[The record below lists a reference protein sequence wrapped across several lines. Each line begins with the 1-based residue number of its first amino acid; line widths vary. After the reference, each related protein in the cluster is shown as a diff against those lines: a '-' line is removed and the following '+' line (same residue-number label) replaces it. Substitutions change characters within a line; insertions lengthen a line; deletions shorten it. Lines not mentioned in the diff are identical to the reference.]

1 MDYLK
6 LVKTFLDANPNEVL
20 TLLFTNPEGL
30 SVGTVWKPVF
40 DAAGL
45 PFPPLLHLSLLN
57 MTNMSGITPMAYVP
71 PSIPVKQSEWPT
83 LGQLIDSGRRVIV
96 FLDSSTDT
104 SAVNFILPEFQMVRD
119 SLHSHHYA
127 LPPTP
132 TIFIYSLRSGK
143 HHSASQ
149 TPRSRAKSIEST
161 VLSLQKI
168 THI

>member
-1 MDYLK
+1 VDYLK
-6 LVKTFLDANPNEVL
+6 LVKTFLNANPNEVL

-104 SAVNFILPEFQMVRD
+104 SAVNFILPEFQMVRNG
-119 SLHSHHYA
+119 LHSHH
-127 LPPTP
+127 TP
-132 TIFIYSLRSGK
+132 YFQLQQYLSIPSDLGNTIQRHRRLVPV
-143 HHSASQ
+143 Q
-149 TPRSRAKSIEST
+149 SR
-161 VLSLQKI
+161 
-168 THI
+168 